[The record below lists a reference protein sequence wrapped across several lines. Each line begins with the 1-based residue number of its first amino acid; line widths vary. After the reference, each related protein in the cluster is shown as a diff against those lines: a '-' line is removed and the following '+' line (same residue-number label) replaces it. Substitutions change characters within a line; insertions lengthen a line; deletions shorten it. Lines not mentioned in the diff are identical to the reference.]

1 MYKECAS
8 YMFGANWTLYL
19 QIKQG
24 VDVVK
29 RVEGVGSNSGSTSKT
44 VKIADS
50 GELKE

>member
-1 MYKECAS
+1 MLHTCLVLTEL
-8 YMFGANWTLYL
+8 FIL